1 MKNKKSLLATLEQK
15 RTQIEKN
22 SAKGRGKAISLHRSA
37 APEMRIFIR
46 DNNRG
51 MVGATFSAAPI
62 RNGYHASRKRYYY
75 QRGEVILSAME
86 VSNKAYAAKYN
97 YAKFTK
103 ALRERLGRELAP
115 SEVQEIIANASK
127 GHATEAMAFAK
138 CKVPNGVK
146 VYAK

>member
-1 MKNKKSLLATLEQK
+1 MKKSDIFANIREK
-15 RTQIEKN
+15 RKQIEKN
-22 SAKGRGKAISLHRSA
+22 SAKYRGKAISLHRSA

-51 MVGATFSAAPI
+51 MIGATFSAAPI

-86 VSNKAYAAKYN
+86 ISNKAYAAKYN

-115 SEVQEIIANASK
+115 SEVREIVANASK

-138 CKVPNGVK
+138 YKVPKGVK

>member
-1 MKNKKSLLATLEQK
+1 MKNKQSLLAKLEQT

-22 SAKGRGKAISLHRSA
+22 AARGRGKTISLHRSA

-75 QRGEVILSAME
+75 QRGEAILSAME
-86 VSNKAYAAKYN
+86 VSNAAYATNYN
-97 YAKFTK
+97 YAKFVQV
-103 ALRERLGRELAP
+103 LRKRLGRELAP
-115 SEVQEIIANASK
+115 SEVQEIVANASK

-138 CKVPNGVK
+138 YKVPKGVK